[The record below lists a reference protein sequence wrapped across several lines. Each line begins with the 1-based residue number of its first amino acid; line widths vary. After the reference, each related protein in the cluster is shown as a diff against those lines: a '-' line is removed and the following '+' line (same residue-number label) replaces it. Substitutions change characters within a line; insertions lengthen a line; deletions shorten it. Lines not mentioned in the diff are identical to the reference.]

1 MKVGIIGY
9 GFVGKAIHSGLK
21 KNVQVLAID
30 PKLNTNISNLII
42 LNPDIIFVSVPT
54 PVSSDG
60 ISQDISIL
68 EQTISEIKKNQIDSL
83 VVIKS
88 TVLPSHLDKIYNKNK
103 KIVYNPEFLREK
115 TANEDFINSNLII
128 FGGKKE
134 LSKTLASFYKNHTK
148 CKCTEY
154 TFTDIISASLIK
166 YTINTFLSTKV
177 IFFNELKNL
186 FDISGSKISWNDFI
200 SALSRDDRI
209 GYSHMQ
215 VPGHDGRK
223 GFGGACLPKD
233 SYALLKFAEKVGEPL
248 TLLEKVVEINSKIR
262 SSYSKQTKREISQN
276 IKFNKSN
283 D

>member
-9 GFVGKAIHSGLK
+9 GFVGKAIHSGFK

-30 PKLNTNISNLII
+30 PKLNTHISDLII

-60 ISQDISIL
+60 LSQDVSIL
-68 EQTISEIKKNQIDSL
+68 EQAIFEIKKNKIDSL

-88 TVLPSHLDKIYNKNK
+88 TVLPIHLEKIYNENR

-115 TANEDFINSNLII
+115 TATEDFINSNLII
-128 FGGKKE
+128 FGGEKKF
-134 LSKTLASFYKNHTK
+134 SKTLASFYKNHTK

-186 FDISGSKISWNDFI
+186 FDISGSKISWDDFI